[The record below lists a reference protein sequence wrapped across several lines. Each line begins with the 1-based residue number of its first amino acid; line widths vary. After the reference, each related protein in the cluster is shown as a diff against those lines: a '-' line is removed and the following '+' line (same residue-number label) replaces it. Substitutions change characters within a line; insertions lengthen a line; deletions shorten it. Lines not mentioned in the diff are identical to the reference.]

1 MAAEIAEMQTRSH
14 AQVIND
20 LPALLFWGFFTTLPL
35 AVGVG
40 FLAFFGGYFIIYP
53 GHIDE

>member
-1 MAAEIAEMQTRSH
+1 M
-14 AQVIND
+14 IND

-53 GHIDE
+53 GHIYY